1 MTPNPTAPRA
11 YYAEAIDRRQSGP
24 RSLGYQVVSAL
35 ADRGVTVYRPATT
48 WRAGNLNPDFVEQVN
63 RTAMLQAN
71 VIVADLSD
79 STPTLGVPM
88 EIEACTARGIP
99 AVVLWDGRR
108 PRSVSLMANPLVQF
122 VDLNDHSEWVVAAA
136 LADKLARQHWETTG
150 RGVECAAL
158 KFTMAA
164 GAEPPQMAF
173 ADDAGFDLVTAVDT
187 EIPAHSFVDV
197 PTTITGVQCPPGTW
211 LLITGRSSTVRKRGL
226 LVPNGVIDT
235 GWRGPLF
242 AGVYNLTGEPVVVR
256 AGERVA
262 QAILQNGVTEH
273 HPIRVV
279 DTLDPHPRGLNG
291 FGSTGGTGS
300 AAPEPVII
308 DYAGGEPVYDART
321 YPEPAGIL
329 GKVEGGGTAAWDTAV
344 RELVKLGADPA
355 THQLHIAPT
364 ADGTVQAIAFKQ
376 DSFVQDTSYVIDLNG
391 PGGEPADQDRQGL
404 AQKVGGWINPRRDEV
419 FPINPERVEIH
430 ARAGVY
436 TAEHGQAPEPGWA
449 SEGEKF
455 NALG

>member
-1 MTPNPTAPRA
+1 MSPNPTAPRA

-24 RSLGYQVVSAL
+24 RSLGYQVTGAL

-48 WRAGNLNPDFVEQVN
+48 WRAGHLNPDYVERIN
-63 RTAMLQAN
+63 RAAMLDCN

-79 STPTLGVPM
+79 DSYTLGVPM

-108 PRSVSLMANPLVQF
+108 PRSVSLQANPLVHF
-122 VDLNDHSEWVVAAA
+122 VDLNDHTEWVVAVA
-136 LADKLARQHWETTG
+136 LADKHARHHWALTG
-150 RGVECAAL
+150 RGVEPGVL

-164 GAEPPQMAF
+164 GAEPPRMAF
-173 ADDAGFDLVTAVDT
+173 DDDAGFDLVTAVDT
-187 EIPAHSFVDV
+187 EIPGHSFVDV

-242 AGVYNLTGEPVVVR
+242 AGVYNLSPSPVIVR

-279 DTLDPHPRGLNG
+279 DALDPHPRGLNG
-291 FGSTGGTGS
+291 FGSTGGTGQ
-300 AAPEPVII
+300 AAPE
-308 DYAGGEPVYDART
+308 A
-321 YPEPAGIL
+321 
-329 GKVEGGGTAAWDTAV
+329 
-344 RELVKLGADPA
+344 
-355 THQLHIAPT
+355 
-364 ADGTVQAIAFKQ
+364 
-376 DSFVQDTSYVIDLNG
+376 S
-391 PGGEPADQDRQGL
+391 DQDRQAL
-404 AQKVGGWINPRRDEV
+404 AQKVGGWINPRYDEV
-419 FPINPERVEIH
+419 FPVNTEQVQVYAPEH
-430 ARAGVY
+430 D
-436 TAEHGQAPEPGWA
+436 QKPEPGWA
-449 SEGEKF
+449 SEGERLQ
-455 NALG
+455 ALG